1 MNQEIKFNNATIRI
15 HGTVNQ
21 DNLKKAATDFLR
33 KVEFQRRRVIQND
46 KKAV

>member
-15 HGTVNQ
+15 HGAANQ
-21 DNLKKAATDFLR
+21 DNLKKAATDYLK
-33 KVEFQRRRVIQND
+33 KVEFQRRRVVVND